1 MPVCEPGS
9 LPGFVD
15 TVTTVAGR
23 GSPAE
28 WAWAL
33 RDPLPRRLVASYD
46 EPWRYFR
53 PCVFPLR
60 REDIG
65 DRLRPPSPSGKVV
78 RPGDA

>member
-46 EPWRYFR
+46 EPWRYLR
-53 PCVFPLR
+53 PCVAFL
-60 REDIG
+60 
-65 DRLRPPSPSGKVV
+65 SGKRISVTD
-78 RPGDA
+78 RARQAPL